1 MFRYFG
7 ATVLTSMLKT
17 RVITA
22 VTAVLILLAAL
33 FYFPNWGWGI
43 FTSLI
48 VLAACW
54 EWSRLCAFS
63 PRANVV
69 FLALSAL
76 LCAIVLF
83 LYLDSSHPLWM
94 QRTAQALFIAAGAFW
109 LVVVPLWLKM
119 AWRPRLPALSGVA
132 GWVVVFPAWAALLL
146 LHDASPLLLF
156 SIMAIVWIAD
166 IGAYFAGKRFGKT
179 KLAPSV
185 SPGKTWEGV
194 VGGLIGVMG
203 YFFLWFAVVYYI
215 DGSWARELLRFG
227 ALMPLVFLVLGAVS
241 VIGDLFESSMKRG
254 AGMKDSSNLLP
265 GHGGILDRVDA
276 LTSALPIAGLM
287 IFVLPRFVG

>member
-1 MFRYFG
+1 
-7 ATVLTSMLKT
+7 MLKT

-22 VTAVLILLAAL
+22 VTAVLVLLAAL

-43 FTSLI
+43 FSVLI

-63 PRANVV
+63 ARTNVV

-83 LYLDSSHPLWM
+83 QYLNTSHPLWM
-94 QRTAQALFIAAGAFW
+94 QRSAQALFIAAAAFW
-109 LVVVPLWLKM
+109 LVAVPLWLKM
-119 AWRPRLPALSGVA
+119 AWRPRLPALAGVA
-132 GWVVVFPAWAALLL
+132 GWMVVFPAWTALLL
-146 LHDASPLLLF
+146 LHDASPFLLL
-156 SIMAIVWIAD
+156 SILAIVWAAD

-179 KLAPSV
+179 KLAPAV

-203 YFFLWFAVVYYI
+203 YFFVWFAAVYYF
-215 DGSWARELLRFG
+215 GASWALQLLQFG
-227 ALMPLVFLVLGAVS
+227 ALLPLVFLVLGGVS
-241 VIGDLFESSMKRG
+241 VIGDLFESWMKRG

-265 GHGGILDRVDA
+265 GHGGILDRIDGV
-276 LTSALPIAGLM
+276 TSALPIAGLI
-287 IFVLPRFVG
+287 IFVLPALVG

>member
-1 MFRYFG
+1 
-7 ATVLTSMLKT
+7 MLKT

-33 FYFPNWGWGI
+33 FFFPNWGWGI
-43 FTSLI
+43 FTMLI

-76 LCAIVLF
+76 LSAIVLF
-83 LYLDSSHPLWM
+83 LYLKTSDPLWM

-109 LVVVPLWLKM
+109 LVAVPLWLKM
-119 AWRPRLPALSGVA
+119 AWRPRLPPIAGVA
-132 GWVVVFPAWAALLL
+132 GWLVVFPAWAALLL

-156 SIMAIVWIAD
+156 SLMAIVWIAD

-179 KLAPSV
+179 KLAPAV

-203 YFFLWFAVVYYI
+203 YFFLWFAAVYY
-215 DGSWARELLRFG
+215 FG
-227 ALMPLVFLVLGAVS
+227 ASWTRALLQFGELMPLIFLVLGAVS
-241 VIGDLFESSMKRG
+241 VIGDLFESWMKRG

-276 LTSALPIAGLM
+276 LTSALPIAGLI

>member
-1 MFRYFG
+1 
-7 ATVLTSMLKT
+7 MLKT

-43 FTSLI
+43 FTMMI
-48 VLAACW
+48 VLATCW

-63 PRANVV
+63 PRANVI
-69 FLALSAL
+69 FLVLSAL
-76 LCAIVLF
+76 LSAIVLY
-83 LYLDSSHPLWM
+83 LYLTTSHALWM
-94 QRTAQALFIAAGAFW
+94 QRTAHALFIAAAAFW
-109 LVVVPLWLKM
+109 LVAVPLWLKM
-119 AWRPRLPALSGVA
+119 AWRPRLPVLAGVA
-132 GWVVVFPAWAALLL
+132 GWLVVFPAWAALLL

-166 IGAYFAGKRFGKT
+166 IGAYFAGKRFGKI

-203 YFFLWFAVVYYI
+203 YFFLWFAVVYYS
-215 DGSWARELLRFG
+215 GGFWARALLQFG
-227 ALMPLVFLVLGAVS
+227 ALMPLVFLVLGGVS
-241 VIGDLFESSMKRG
+241 VIGDLFESWMKRG
-254 AGMKDSSNLLP
+254 AGVKDSSNLLP

-287 IFVLPRFVG
+287 IFVVPRFFG

>member
-1 MFRYFG
+1 
-7 ATVLTSMLKT
+7 MLKT

-22 VTAVLILLAAL
+22 VTALLILLAAL
-33 FYFPNWGWGI
+33 FCFPKWGWGI
-43 FTSLI
+43 FTLLI

-54 EWSRLCAFS
+54 EWCRLCAFL
-63 PRANVV
+63 PRANGV
-69 FLALSAL
+69 FLVLTAMLSA
-76 LCAIVLF
+76 IVFF
-83 LYLDSSHPLWM
+83 LYVTTSNALWM

-109 LVVVPLWLKM
+109 LVAVPLWLKM
-119 AWRPRLPALSGVA
+119 AWRPRLPVLAGVA
-132 GWVVVFPAWAALLL
+132 GWLVVFPAWAALLL
-146 LHDASPLLLF
+146 MHDASPLLLF

-203 YFFLWFAVVYYI
+203 YFFLWFEAVYY
-215 DGSWARELLRFG
+215 FG
-227 ALMPLVFLVLGAVS
+227 APWAQALSQFGLALPLVFLVLGAVS
-241 VIGDLFESSMKRG
+241 VVGDLFESWMKRC

-265 GHGGILDRVDA
+265 GHGGILDRIDA

-287 IFVLPRFVG
+287 IFVLPGFMGWP

>member
-1 MFRYFG
+1 
-7 ATVLTSMLKT
+7 MLKT

-22 VTAVLILLAAL
+22 VTAVLMLLAAL

-43 FTSLI
+43 FSMLI

-63 PRANVV
+63 ARTNVV

-83 LYLDSSHPLWM
+83 QYLNTSHPLWM
-94 QRTAQALFIAAGAFW
+94 QSTAQALFIAAAAFW
-109 LVVVPLWLKM
+109 LVAVPLWLKM
-119 AWRPRLPALSGVA
+119 AWRPRLPTLAGVA
-132 GWVVVFPAWAALLL
+132 GWLVVFPAWTALLL
-146 LHDASPLLLF
+146 LHDASPLLLL
-156 SIMAIVWIAD
+156 SILAIVWAAD

-203 YFFLWFAVVYYI
+203 YFFLWFAAVYYF
-215 DGSWARELLRFG
+215 GASWARLLLQFG
-227 ALMPLVFLVLGAVS
+227 ALLPLVFLVLGAVS
-241 VIGDLFESSMKRG
+241 VIGDLFESWMKRG

-265 GHGGILDRVDA
+265 GHGGILDRIDA
-276 LTSALPIAGLM
+276 VTSALPIAGLM
-287 IFVLPRFVG
+287 LFVLPGFVS

>member
-1 MFRYFG
+1 
-7 ATVLTSMLKT
+7 MLKT

-43 FTSLI
+43 FTMLI

-54 EWSRLCAFS
+54 EWSRLCAFP

-69 FLALSAL
+69 FLLVSAL
-76 LCAIVLF
+76 LSATVF
-83 LYLDSSHPLWM
+83 LLYVTTSDPLWM
-94 QRTAQALFIAAGAFW
+94 QRTAQVLFIAAGAFW
-109 LVVVPLWLKM
+109 LVAAPLWLKM
-119 AWRPRLPALSGVA
+119 EWRPRLPVLAGVA
-132 GWVVVFPAWAALLL
+132 GWVVIFPAWAALLL
-146 LHDASPLLLF
+146 LHDASPLLLL

-203 YFFLWFAVVYYI
+203 YFFLWFAALYYS
-215 DGSWARELLRFG
+215 DASWAGALLQFG
-227 ALMPLVFLVLGAVS
+227 ALLPLIFLVLGAVS
-241 VIGDLFESSMKRG
+241 VIGDLFESWMKRG

-265 GHGGILDRVDA
+265 GHGGILDRIDA
-276 LTSALPIAGLM
+276 LTSALPVAGLM
-287 IFVLPRFVG
+287 IFVLPRFIG

>member
-1 MFRYFG
+1 
-7 ATVLTSMLKT
+7 MLKT

-22 VTAVLILLAAL
+22 LTAVLILLAAL

-43 FTSLI
+43 FTMLI

-63 PRANVV
+63 PRANIV
-69 FLALSAL
+69 FLVLSAL

-83 LYLDSSHPLWM
+83 LYLKAFHPQWM
-94 QRTAQALFIAAGAFW
+94 QRTAQALFIAAGGFW
-109 LVVVPLWLKM
+109 LVAVPLWLKT
-119 AWRPRLPALSGVA
+119 AWRPRQPVLVGVA
-132 GWVVVFPAWAALLL
+132 GWLVVFPAWAALLL
-146 LHDASPLLLF
+146 LHDVSPLLLF

-166 IGAYFAGKRFGKT
+166 IGAYFAGKRFGKI

-203 YFFLWFAVVYYI
+203 YFFLWFVVVYYS
-215 DGSWARELLRFG
+215 GGFWARALLQFG

-241 VIGDLFESSMKRG
+241 VIGDLFESWMKRG
-254 AGMKDSSNLLP
+254 ASMKDSSNLLP
-265 GHGGILDRVDA
+265 GHGGILDRIDA
-276 LTSALPIAGLM
+276 VTSALPIAGLM
-287 IFVLPRFVG
+287 LFVLPGFVS

>member
-1 MFRYFG
+1 
-7 ATVLTSMLKT
+7 MLKT

-22 VTAVLILLAAL
+22 VTALLILLAAL

-43 FTSLI
+43 FTMLI

-54 EWSRLCAFS
+54 EWSRLCTFS
-63 PRANVV
+63 PRAKLV

-76 LCAIVLF
+76 LSAIVFF
-83 LYLDSSHPLWM
+83 LYLKTSHPLWM

-109 LVVVPLWLKM
+109 LVAVPLWLKM
-119 AWRPRLPALSGVA
+119 AWRPRLPALAGVA
-132 GWVVVFPAWAALLL
+132 GWLVVFPASAAFLL
-146 LHDASPLLLF
+146 LHDASPLLLL
-156 SIMAIVWIAD
+156 SIVAIVWIAD

-194 VGGLIGVMG
+194 VGGLIGVMA
-203 YFFLWFAVVYYI
+203 YFFLWFAAVHYFDAYWTRAL
-215 DGSWARELLRFG
+215 SQFG
-227 ALMPLVFLVLGAVS
+227 ALMPLVFLVLGAVG
-241 VIGDLFESSMKRG
+241 VIGDLFESWMKRG

-265 GHGGILDRVDA
+265 GHGGILDRIDA